1 VHTSL
6 KRLKIISKWRIGGS
20 TEFTHWG
27 DIDHIFQH
35 TNHYTK
41 DRSGNID
48 WDLEVEEGWI
58 LHNIFSTHFLQENK
72 VVIHTYDPGLE
83 FLNNNYSLCQG
94 NIAMPSKSHALAEHY
109 LRQSVCPECRSSLS
123 AKFYK
128 MMGLQSVMPLGHEY
142 NHCNL
147 PFDQLPVL

>member
-72 VVIHTYDPGLE
+72 VVIHTYDPRLE

-94 NIAMPSKSHALAEHY
+94 H
-109 LRQSVCPECRSSLS
+109 
-123 AKFYK
+123 F
-128 MMGLQSVMPLGHEY
+128 GLQRAIILGQYCYAFQVTCIGRALFEAISVS
-142 NHCNL
+142 
-147 PFDQLPVL
+147 